1 VLNFKNQEIMKTSR
15 LKTKNVF
22 RVVSMITLV
31 LFFACSKDENIEP
44 VGGSDDDDPI
54 SQGGDE
60 NFNEQ
65 LAQLQAF
72 SQPDEIPAPELLSE
86 EDPERD
92 LDYECTVRRYKA
104 APGFDEML
112 ALDPSTDVIYPGAML
127 KGESI
132 PTGEYIGIN
141 GGRAPITLSISLENI
156 NGSASVEID
165 EPDLDGVRNGL
176 NELLNQG
183 VNGATPAELNFTVE
197 EVYSEEH
204 LDIALGANYRSKNKD
219 VSASFDFSNSSYKY
233 KYVVKFFQ
241 EYYTIDMTLPPNE
254 DPGSLFTTLPNFNG
268 TSPVI
273 VSSAMYGRM
282 VLYTVES
289 NYSYLEVKSAFGLSF
304 SQGQTSG
311 EGGIDVDYEEIVSS
325 SKVEALV
332 IGGSAEDAV
341 GVITGA
347 EGVYSYI
354 INGGNYSKESPGKL
368 LAYKLRYIKKD
379 MPVARVVL
387 ASEYPVR
394 SCEEAWF
401 KYKVTIEEI
410 SRTGTVEKEIFGN
423 ITAGIRKGGS
433 DNYTGGSAS
442 WSKNDDNHV
451 DVSPTDPKTINTSK
465 EIELYRPNLSSDEVY
480 LYAHLKDK
488 NFIGYDD
495 LGDDSLSIPLED
507 IGYVPVL
514 TIIDNP
520 DGTKG
525 PNRNYSHSLDSF
537 EDQMK
542 VTFTV
547 KRVEY
552 ENE

>member
-1 VLNFKNQEIMKTSR
+1 MKT
-15 LKTKNVF
+15 KQFKIGVF
-22 RVVSMITLV
+22 RSLTILGLLAIT
-31 LFFACSKDENIEP
+31 FIGCSKDEPEVNPTDPDKE
-44 VGGSDDDDPI
+44 VVDNDDDNVSINND
-54 SQGGDE
+54 
-60 NFNEQ
+60 
-65 LAQLQAF
+65 LALLQAF
-72 SQPDEIPAPELLSE
+72 SQPDEITTPELLDE
-86 EDPERD
+86 EDPQQD
-92 LDYECTVRRYKA
+92 VDYECVVRHYKA

-156 NGSASVEID
+156 DGSASIEIN
-165 EPDLDGVRNGL
+165 EPDLDGVRNGV

-183 VNGATPAELNFTVE
+183 VNGATAAELNFTVE

-204 LDIALGANYRSKNKD
+204 LDIALGANYRSKNKE
-219 VSASFDFSNSSYKY
+219 VAASFDFSQSGYRY

-241 EYYTIDMTLPPNE
+241 EYYTIDMTLPPND
-254 DPGSLFTTLPNFNG
+254 DPGSLFTELPNLDN

-282 VLYTVES
+282 VLYSVES
-289 NYSYLEVKSAFGLSF
+289 DYSWLEVKSAFALSF

-311 EGGIDVDYEEIVSS
+311 DGGIEVDYNEIISK
-325 SKVEALV
+325 SKVDALV

-341 GVITGA
+341 GVITGP

-354 INGGNYSKESPGKL
+354 INGGNYSKDSPGKL

-410 SRTGTVEKEIFGN
+410 AREGSVQKEIYGN
-423 ITAGIRKGGS
+423 ITAGIRKNGS
-433 DNYTGGSAS
+433 TGYTGNTAT
-442 WSKNDDNHV
+442 WSEDWGDAE
-451 DVSPTDPKTINTSK
+451 DVSPTDPHTVNTSAT
-465 EIELYRPNLSSDEVY
+465 IELYKPNLGEDEVY

-488 NFIGYDD
+488 NFVGFDD
-495 LGDDSLSIPLED
+495 LGNDNLSISLED
-507 IGYVPVL
+507 IDFTTVPL
-514 TIIDNP
+514 GDEEP
-520 DGTKG
+520 ETK
-525 PNRNYSHSLDSF
+525 RSYTHYLDSF
-537 EDQMK
+537 EDKMK

-547 KRVEY
+547 KRIAY
-552 ENE
+552 